1 MRCLA
6 CNRRLSEYEATR
18 RYASNGQ
25 FVDLC
30 SCSDLFLRDVAL
42 VTREDLQ
49 HDTQSDIDEPEIEDQ
64 DD

>member
-1 MRCLA
+1 MRCSA
-6 CNRRLSEYEATR
+6 CNSRLTEYEATR

-42 VTREDLQ
+42 ITREDLR
-49 HDTQSDIDEPEIEDQ
+49 HDTTDDNESETENQ

>member
-6 CNRRLSEYEATR
+6 CNRRLTEFEATR
-18 RYASNGQ
+18 RYASDGQ

-30 SCSDLFLRDVAL
+30 SCNDVFLRDVAL

-49 HDTQSDIDEPEIEDQ
+49 HDTQLDTDEPTEDQ

>member
-6 CNRRLSEYEATR
+6 CNRRLNEYESTR

-30 SCSDLFLRDVAL
+30 RCSDSSLRDVAL

-49 HDTQSDIDEPEIEDQ
+49 HEEPESDESEAEDQ

>member
-6 CNRRLSEYEATR
+6 CNNRLTEYEATR

-30 SCSDLFLRDVAL
+30 SCSDLFLRDVAI
-42 VTREDLQ
+42 VSREDLQ
-49 HDTQSDIDEPEIEDQ
+49 HDIQLDTDESETEDQ